1 LTPAAES
8 TATSRRYAVT
18 PALRVTIVDR
28 LCVDTMSG
36 MPRPNTV
43 TVLLD
48 GRELNG
54 CGGDPAVLLQG
65 AEWVV
70 EDIAGAGIVDGSRAT
85 LNFGVDG
92 ALAGGGSC
100 NRYSGSYTLTGEG
113 LSVSSKTAMTM
124 MACVP
129 ELMQQESR
137 FMQLLSQVRR
147 FRFGA
152 DGALVLESDT
162 GGTITARRQ

>member
-1 LTPAAES
+1 
-8 TATSRRYAVT
+8 
-18 PALRVTIVDR
+18 VTIVDR

-36 MPRPNTV
+36 MPRPNRV

-85 LNFGVDG
+85 LNFGADG
-92 ALAGGGSC
+92 QLAGSGSC
-100 NRYSGSYTLTGEG
+100 NRYSGSYMLTGEG

-129 ELMQQESR
+129 ALMQQESR
-137 FMQLLSQVRR
+137 FMELLSQVRR
-147 FRFGA
+147 FRLGA
-152 DGALVLESDT
+152 DGALILESDT